1 LKRLV
6 IDALIYKKNK
16 AYGYQEYLLNFLDS
30 LFDNI
35 NLLIDFQIVILCDYR
50 EKVVFEK
57 YSDRMI
63 ISTLNVSSKFKQLF
77 LQNIIKKRLQL
88 CNDDII
94 LYTYN
99 YSSFIKQS
107 KNILIIHDLLFQR
120 KKYISNLFFRLQR
133 KIWLPISIKN
143 SDKVIAISEF
153 TMKDILKYYRVPA
166 YKLGFIYNTF
176 NFNKQTYHRKINNP
190 RPFFLSVCSS
200 AYHKNT
206 ETLLKAYE
214 SFFRQNNNFDLVL
227 VGSLGVSGVAF
238 DTYNDMSEEIKEH
251 ILILNG
257 IQYDELIELYENCS
271 LFISLSLFEG
281 LGMPVVEALYNNRLV
296 LLSNIEVFH
305 EIAEDYAIYVNP
317 LSISDIVEKMTMI
330 ACGQKYVNESSG
342 MIKNKFSVMNTTI
355 KYIELFNSL

>member
-1 LKRLV
+1 MKRLV

-133 KIWLPISIKN
+133 KIWLPISIK
-143 SDKVIAISEF
+143 
-153 TMKDILKYYRVPA
+153 R
-166 YKLGFIYNTF
+166 
-176 NFNKQTYHRKINNP
+176 
-190 RPFFLSVCSS
+190 
-200 AYHKNT
+200 
-206 ETLLKAYE
+206 
-214 SFFRQNNNFDLVL
+214 NNFV
-227 VGSLGVSGVAF
+227 
-238 DTYNDMSEEIKEH
+238 
-251 ILILNG
+251 
-257 IQYDELIELYENCS
+257 
-271 LFISLSLFEG
+271 
-281 LGMPVVEALYNNRLV
+281 
-296 LLSNIEVFH
+296 
-305 EIAEDYAIYVNP
+305 
-317 LSISDIVEKMTMI
+317 
-330 ACGQKYVNESSG
+330 
-342 MIKNKFSVMNTTI
+342 
-355 KYIELFNSL
+355 